1 MRMTAKVKAAIAQ
14 SNKLGLPTP
23 DDAEAIYSNLD
34 EAGYKWDSQAKQWIE
49 RPGID
54 PFFSTG
60 VLDIRLRTGNADIVR
75 VSEQVMMACESL
87 GMIVIKEPTKFH
99 PDDRYGEAKTS
110 RSYIQV
116 KFK

>member
-1 MRMTAKVKAAIAQ
+1 MRMTQKAKSALAQ
-14 SNKLGLPTP
+14 CKTLGLSTP
-23 DDAEAIYSNLD
+23 NDAEKLYSNLD
-34 EAGYKWDSQAKQWIE
+34 EAGYKWDSQSKKWIE

-75 VSEQVMMACESL
+75 VSHQIMMACESI

>member
-1 MRMTAKVKAAIAQ
+1 MRMTAKVKSAIT
-14 SNKLGLPTP
+14 KCRELGLSIP
-23 DDAEAIYSNLD
+23 DNADAIYNNLD
-34 EAGYKWDSQAKQWIE
+34 EAGYKWDSQAKQWIK

-60 VLDIRLRTGNADIVR
+60 ILDIRLRTGNADIVR
-75 VSEQVMMACESL
+75 VSEQIMMACESI
-87 GMIVIKEPTKFH
+87 GMIVIKEPTKTH

-116 KFK
+116 KFS